1 MSRRAARK
9 AALQVLFQIDMGKV
23 SLAEAISFVEE
34 ENGLNEKQREFL
46 SALVKGVIDNF
57 DEINGIIK
65 EVAIDWDI
73 DRMAAVDRNILRLA
87 LYEICY
93 SNEVPPNVATNEGIE
108 LGKTFSTDESG
119 KFINGIL
126 GKVLVSL
133 TKYRKELP
141 LPS

>member
-65 EVAIDWDI
+65 EVAI